1 MSTLNELEYYCH
13 EELIK
18 ESIPGLMKLKDG
30 LSQIKTDEE
39 ENGYGLKA
47 ALTKNFMQ
55 DVERIVTK
63 MKEKLDEME
72 TSKDGREQ
80 G

>member
-1 MSTLNELEYYCH
+1 MWSLRIGSQDL
-13 EELIK
+13 LIK

-55 DVERIVTK
+55 DIERIVTE

-72 TSKDGREQ
+72 TSIDDKEKM
-80 G
+80 